1 MVEQTRY
8 ARVQESI
15 AQLRNDGATRCVS
28 LRTQARSSVE
38 ALFRDKQRM
47 MASAVAEERRPGLFV
62 FAAHLQYG
70 HVARMWLEASAQPR
84 AGLIGRH
91 DEVDLALPLDDSL
104 SLRHLM
110 FVVRRRAAGVQLVVL
125 DLETQHGLQLESG
138 APVRLVEAP
147 GPLIVC
153 ASDFVF
159 FCVPTGQ
166 PAPWLSESRDPWATL
181 MPRCVTRQV
190 PRQASSREPLVGR
203 VELGSA
209 FGVRSATFGN
219 AALGRGLLIGRAA
232 RCDVVSP
239 INSVSRVHAV
249 LLRLEEELFIID
261 AGSTNGT
268 WRVDREVKID
278 RLHDGDV
285 VMLGQDVTLCW
296 RDSH

>member
-38 ALFRDKQRM
+38 ARFRDKQRM

-62 FAAHLQYG
+62 LAAHLKYG

-91 DEVDLALPLDDSL
+91 DAVDLALPLDDSL

-110 FVVRRRAAGVQLVVL
+110 FVVRRRSAGVQLVVL

-138 APVRLVEAP
+138 PPVRLVEAP

-166 PAPWLSESRDPWATL
+166 PAPWLCESRDPWATL

-190 PRQASSREPLVGR
+190 PRHHRRRQHQRHLARRPRGEDRP
-203 VELGSA
+203 
-209 FGVRSATFGN
+209 
-219 AALGRGLLIGRAA
+219 AARWGRGDARAGRHAVLARQPLRRPGGLGRAA
-232 RCDVVSP
+232 
-239 INSVSRVHAV
+239 I
-249 LLRLEEELFIID
+249 L
-261 AGSTNGT
+261 NGAH
-268 WRVDREVKID
+268 I
-278 RLHDGDV
+278 
-285 VMLGQDVTLCW
+285 
-296 RDSH
+296 SI